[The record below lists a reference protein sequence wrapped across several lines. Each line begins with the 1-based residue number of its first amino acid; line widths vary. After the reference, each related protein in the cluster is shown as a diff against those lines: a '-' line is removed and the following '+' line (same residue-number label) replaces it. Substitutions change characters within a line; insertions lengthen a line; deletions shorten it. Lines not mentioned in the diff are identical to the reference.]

1 MDVEVPT
8 SEEETGPATVRR
20 VPPGLFRVFLH
31 VSSCSGGVS
40 ERILAR
46 KGAFDAPDRDL
57 AGGVRCSAAA
67 QALKEISRSAL
78 KWIEKTW
85 LAKFV
90 KKC

>member
-1 MDVEVPT
+1 M
-8 SEEETGPATVRR
+8 R
-20 VPPGLFRVFLH
+20 VIDIELCFSVQCFM
-31 VSSCSGGVS
+31 CSLAPGGVS

-46 KGAFDAPDRDL
+46 KGAFDEPDRDL

-78 KWIEKTW
+78 KWIKKTW